1 MLSVVVSTTT
11 PFMNISWTEEPNEAI
26 NNLHN
31 KEGPLKAERSNRLQG
46 HKVDPPAEATRDVH
60 QTRAQFQLS

>member
-1 MLSVVVSTTT
+1 MLSAVVSTTT
-11 PFMNISWTEEPNEAI
+11 PFMNISWTEEQNEAI
-26 NNLHN
+26 DLHN
-31 KEGPLKAERSNRLQG
+31 KEGPLKAERSNHLKG